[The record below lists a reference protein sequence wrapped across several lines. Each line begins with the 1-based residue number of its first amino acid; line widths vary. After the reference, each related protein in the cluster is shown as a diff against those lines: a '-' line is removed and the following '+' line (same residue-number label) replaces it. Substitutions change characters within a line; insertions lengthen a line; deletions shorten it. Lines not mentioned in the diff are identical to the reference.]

1 MPVIYITLVHCGLT
15 TEILVKLLLGGALI
29 SENRPKALVLRA
41 ETVICLGHCCV
52 SADVVGQSS
61 VKQGLARIL
70 FLAYSKQQDISST
83 LQRCWKEVY
92 SQPDFK
98 FNKDGVECSPA
109 IGLHSTITM
118 ANTIR

>member
-1 MPVIYITLVHCGLT
+1 MIYIKLVYLSLT
-15 TEILVKLLLGGALI
+15 TELLVKLLLGGPLI
-29 SENRPKALVLRA
+29 SETKPKALVLRV
-41 ETVICLGHCCV
+41 ETVICLGQCCI
-52 SADVVGQSS
+52 SADAMGQSS

-70 FLAYSKQQDISST
+70 FLAYSKQQDISYT

-109 IGLHSTITM
+109 IRLHWTIAM
-118 ANTIR
+118 ANSIR